1 LRSLNKNALEHK
13 PFYFVKSLNFAVEP
27 TVYVDETAK
36 LGWTKYAEIING
48 RFAMIGFV
56 SLLAIEVS
64 IKHDVIGWLGNL

>member
-1 LRSLNKNALEHK
+1 MTSATRGFRLDSGNRLN
-13 PFYFVKSLNFAVEP
+13 NFAIEP

>member
-1 LRSLNKNALEHK
+1 MTSATRGFRLDSDNHLN
-13 PFYFVKSLNFAVEP
+13 NFTVEP

>member
-1 LRSLNKNALEHK
+1 MTSATRGFRLDSDNRLNN
-13 PFYFVKSLNFAVEP
+13 FVVEP

>member
-1 LRSLNKNALEHK
+1 MTSATRGFRLDSDNRLN
-13 PFYFVKSLNFAVEP
+13 NFAVEP
-27 TVYVDETAK
+27 KVYVDETVQA
-36 LGWTKYAEIING
+36 GWTEYAEKMNG